1 MGTGGDMNFISQLNR
16 FIEPLRIKIRMI
28 VSRTIVSLIDDSK
41 NMQLVQLN
49 LMKDEIKDK
58 VERVQ
63 NYGFTSHPKPNAQG
77 VVLFVAGNRDQGLVI
92 AVDDS
97 RYRIKNLPEGG
108 VAVYDHDG
116 NFVKLTEDAG
126 IEINAQ
132 NKKVVVHAAEDIELG
147 SNLKRLINESF
158 KDVFDGHV
166 HNYIDSTGP
175 SAVPTPKSTSA
186 PASIAPTSAPSPGQG
201 GISPPAMFGA
211 VISDAEMTSKV
222 KAE

>member
-1 MGTGGDMNFISQLNR
+1 MNFISQLNR
-16 FIEPLRIKIRMI
+16 FLEPLRIKIRML
-28 VSRTIVSLIDDSK
+28 VSRTIVSLVDDST

-77 VVLFVAGNRDQGLVI
+77 VVLFVSGNRDQGLVI

-97 RYRIKNLPEGG
+97 RYRVKNLPEGG

-116 NFVKLTEDAG
+116 NFIKLTENAG

-132 NKKVVVHAAEDIELG
+132 NKKVVVRAAEDIELG
-147 SNLKRLINESF
+147 NSSLKKLINEEF
-158 KDVFDGHV
+158 KDIFDNHV

-175 SAVPTPKSTSA
+175 TAVPTPKSTSS
-186 PASIAPTSAPSPGQG
+186 PASSAPTSIPNPGQG
-201 GISPPAMFGA
+201 GTLPPAMFGA
-211 VISDAEMTSKV
+211 GISDAEMTSKV

>member
-1 MGTGGDMNFISQLNR
+1 
-16 FIEPLRIKIRMI
+16 MI
-28 VSRTIVSLIDDSK
+28 VSRSIVSLIDDST
-41 NMQLVQLN
+41 NLQLVQLN

-77 VVLFVAGNRDQGLVI
+77 VVLFVSGNRDQGLVI

-147 SNLKRLINESF
+147 SNLKKLVNEEF
-158 KDVFDGHV
+158 KDIFNNHV
-166 HNYIDSTGP
+166 HNYMDSVGP
-175 SAVPTPKSTSA
+175 TAVPTPKSTSS
-186 PASIAPTSAPSPGQG
+186 PASIAVTSAPNPGTG
-201 GISPPAMFGA
+201 GTVPPAMFGA
-211 VISDAEMTSKV
+211 ILSDTELTSKV